1 MTEPQFDFSMKYTK
15 LDPDAIPPQKAHDDD
30 LGWDLFALNDPII
43 PPFNYQ
49 LVRTGIAIG
58 FPPGVGGILK
68 DRSGVASK
76 QGLFIHAGV
85 IDPGYTGEIM
95 VLMYNSKKVPVEI
108 KHGAKIAQM
117 ILMPVFRVSELTEV
131 DKLDETARGAGG
143 FGSSGS

>member
-1 MTEPQFDFSMKYTK
+1 MTQPQFDFSMKYTK
-15 LDPDAIPPQKAHDDD
+15 LDPEAIPPQKTYEND
-30 LGWDLFALNDPII
+30 LGWDLFSLEDPII
-43 PPFNYQ
+43 SPYNYQ

-85 IDPGYTGEIM
+85 IDPGYTGEIK
-95 VLMYNSKKVPVEI
+95 VLLYNSNKVHVEV
-108 KHGAKIAQM
+108 KRGSKIAQM
-117 ILMPVFRVSELTEV
+117 ILMPVFKVSDFVEV
-131 DKLDETARGAGG
+131 EKLEETDRGEKG